1 MLTRAKIA
9 LFGAVV
15 FSSLIVPAIAQ
26 AGIKI

>member
-9 LFGAVV
+9 LLGAVV
-15 FSSLIVPAIAQ
+15 VSSLIVPAIAQ